1 MLARASHP
9 CVFSP
14 FNWSRGVSDMAWTK
28 RDGNIHIESAKI
40 TVNVKVAHWG
50 NGTWCGF
57 LCQFSLDAHVL
68 WFVMVE
74 WVCWSDLTIWPGHGT
89 QATNGGATSERSE
102 DIVFV
107 PQALRKQSGTTIAGF
122 CKPHWFPILRDVSLT
137 LYSIIILSSCF
148 LCFRFCPVCLLA
160 DSWNIFH
167 ASNSD
172 HENSEQNS
180 PGRGSQSGCGAGAQK
195 GGCERGLFLGW
206 RALWDWIAPMVNICG
221 ANAL

>member
-50 NGTWCGF
+50 NATWCGF

-74 WVCWSDLTIWPGHGT
+74 WVCWSNLTVWPGHGT

-137 LYSIIILSSCF
+137 LYSIILEYFVFMFPLLPFLSCLFASWFLEHLSCF
-148 LCFRFCPVCLLA
+148 
-160 DSWNIFH
+160 
-167 ASNSD
+167 
-172 HENSEQNS
+172 
-180 PGRGSQSGCGAGAQK
+180 
-195 GGCERGLFLGW
+195 
-206 RALWDWIAPMVNICG
+206 
-221 ANAL
+221 